1 MSSPGAS
8 KQYRM
13 ERKRREREARE
24 QSERTRLKR
33 GRETREGFLERR
45 LLGGAKLSPRQQ
57 KAV

>member
-1 MSSPGAS
+1 
-8 KQYRM
+8 M
-13 ERKRREREARE
+13 ERKRRDREARE